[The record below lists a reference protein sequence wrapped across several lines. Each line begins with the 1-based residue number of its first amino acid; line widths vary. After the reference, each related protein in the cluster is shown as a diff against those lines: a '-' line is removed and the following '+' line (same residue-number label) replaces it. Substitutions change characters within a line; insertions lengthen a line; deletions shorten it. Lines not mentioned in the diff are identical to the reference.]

1 MSTSTSTRTSIYDV
15 EGMTCGHCS
24 SAVSREISALAG
36 VCDVT
41 VDLPTGQVTVSSD
54 REMTREVIAAA
65 VDEAGY
71 QLAS

>member
-1 MSTSTSTRTSIYDV
+1 MSTTATLSAIYQV
-15 EGMTCGHCS
+15 EGMTCSHCARS
-24 SAVSREISALAG
+24 VSQEIGALPG

-41 VDLPTGQVTVSSD
+41 VDLSTGQVTVCSD
-54 REMTREVIAAA
+54 REMTRAEISAA